1 MLAPVRLRPACFPSH
16 WQGYPPIGAH
26 FAVLAFPITP
36 TLMRS
41 LYSLSPDHLHDAV
54 ANLGFSTQFQHT
66 EKPTLATD
74 YQNGLV
80 TVINGRGERI

>member
-1 MLAPVRLRPACFPSH
+1 MIGFMERIIQIIYGLRLNAHLA
-16 WQGYPPIGAH
+16 
-26 FAVLAFPITP
+26 
-36 TLMRS
+36 
-41 LYSLSPDHLHDAV
+41 PDHLHDAV

-66 EKPTLATD
+66 EKPTLAMD

>member
-1 MLAPVRLRPACFPSH
+1 MA
-16 WQGYPPIGAH
+16 
-26 FAVLAFPITP
+26 
-36 TLMRS
+36 
-41 LYSLSPDHLHDAV
+41 DAADQYGLINLFEKEGV
-54 ANLGFSTQFQHT
+54 DNLGFSTQFQHT